1 MSGAEFH
8 QTMMGKRFIEGT
20 MPSIARSLER
30 IVELLEK
37 KLEPESPADFLSEV
51 QYKKSQVQYLV
62 NEGVCSSMSEARRVI
77 ASGKYDS
84 VVAKHNKES

>member
-37 KLEPESPADFLSEV
+37 KLEPEAEVPA
-51 QYKKSQVQYLV
+51 KSKSHLALGPG
-62 NEGVCSSMSEARRVI
+62 EM
-77 ASGKYDS
+77 
-84 VVAKHNKES
+84 